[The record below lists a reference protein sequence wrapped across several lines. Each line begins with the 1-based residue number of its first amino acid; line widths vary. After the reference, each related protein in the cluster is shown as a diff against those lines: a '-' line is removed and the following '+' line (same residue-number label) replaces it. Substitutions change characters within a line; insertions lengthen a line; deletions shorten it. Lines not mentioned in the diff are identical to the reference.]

1 MPRTARIA
9 VAVGL
14 VLAAVVA
21 GGAAAPLRVAA
32 TTSIVGDVVRAI
44 GGDGVIVTVLLPAG
58 ADPHAFEPTPKEM
71 ASLGDVQTIFA
82 NGAGLE
88 TFLDSLLASVGVPIV
103 SVSDGIA
110 FRGFAQGSEEQGV
123 DPHVWFDPMNVIV
136 WTESIAR
143 QFATLDPANAE
154 GYATRALAYEQ
165 ELKDLDVWIVE
176 AVAAIPRERRKLV
189 SDHEAFGYFVDRYGF
204 DDVGTVIPGLS
215 TLAEPSAQGLAALED
230 AIREHGVPAIFVGV
244 SVNPALAEQVAQDT
258 GARIVFLYT
267 GALSGTAGPAG
278 TYLDLMRYDVRTI
291 VQALGGGP

>member
-21 GGAAAPLRVAA
+21 GGAAAPLEVAA
-32 TTSIVGDVVRAI
+32 TTSIVGDVVRAV
-44 GGDGVIVTVLLPAG
+44 GGEAISLTVLLPAG
-58 ADPHAFEPTPKEM
+58 ADPHTFEPTPREM
-71 ASLGDVQTIFA
+71 ASLADVQVIFV
-82 NGAGLE
+82 NGGGLE
-88 TFLDSLLASVGVPIV
+88 TFLGALLAAVTAPVV
-103 SVSDGIA
+103 SVSEGVT
-110 FRGFAQGSEEQGV
+110 FLSLSPGGQEQGV
-123 DPHVWFDPMNVIV
+123 DPHVWFDPRNVVV
-136 WTESIAR
+136 WAKNIAR
-143 QFATLDPANAE
+143 ELALLDPANE
-154 GYATRALAYEQ
+154 DGYAARALAYEQ
-165 ELKDLDVWIVE
+165 ELKDLDAWIVE

-230 AIREHGVPAIFVGV
+230 AVRERGVPAIFVGIT
-244 SVNPALAEQVAQDT
+244 VNPALAEQVAQDT

>member
-21 GGAAAPLRVAA
+21 GGAAAPLEVAA
-32 TTSIVGDVVRAI
+32 TTSIVGDVVRAV
-44 GGDGVIVTVLLPAG
+44 GGEAISLTVLLPAG
-58 ADPHAFEPTPKEM
+58 ADPHTFEPTPREM
-71 ASLGDVQTIFA
+71 ASLADVQVIFV
-82 NGAGLE
+82 NGGGLE
-88 TFLDSLLASVGVPIV
+88 TFLGALLAAVTAPVV
-103 SVSDGIA
+103 SVSEGVT
-110 FRGFAQGSEEQGV
+110 FLSLSPGGQEQGV
-123 DPHVWFDPMNVIV
+123 DPHVWFDPRNVVV
-136 WTESIAR
+136 WAKNIAR
-143 QFATLDPANAE
+143 ELALLDPANAE
-154 GYATRALAYEQ
+154 GYAARALAYEQ
-165 ELKDLDVWIVE
+165 ELKDLDAWIVE

-230 AIREHGVPAIFVGV
+230 AVRERGVPAIFVGIT
-244 SVNPALAEQVAQDT
+244 VNPALAEQVAQDT

>member
-44 GGDGVIVTVLLPAG
+44 GGDGVTVTVLLPAG
-58 ADPHAFEPTPKEM
+58 ADPHTFEPTPKEM

>member
-1 MPRTARIA
+1 
-9 VAVGL
+9 
-14 VLAAVVA
+14 
-21 GGAAAPLRVAA
+21 
-32 TTSIVGDVVRAI
+32 
-44 GGDGVIVTVLLPAG
+44 
-58 ADPHAFEPTPKEM
+58 
-71 ASLGDVQTIFA
+71 
-82 NGAGLE
+82 LE
-88 TFLDSLLASVGVPIV
+88 TFLDSLLVSVGVPIV

-154 GYATRALAYEQ
+154 GYAARALAYEQ
-165 ELKDLDVWIVE
+165 ELKDLDAWIVE

-244 SVNPALAEQVAQDT
+244 TVNPALAEQVAQDT

>member
-21 GGAAAPLRVAA
+21 GGAAAPLEVAA

-44 GGDGVIVTVLLPAG
+44 GGDGVTVTVLLPAG
-58 ADPHAFEPTPKEM
+58 ADPHTFEPTPKEM

-88 TFLDSLLASVGVPIV
+88 TFLDSLLASVGVPVV

-165 ELKDLDVWIVE
+165 ELKDLDAWIVE

-244 SVNPALAEQVAQDT
+244 TVNPALAEQVAQDT

>member
-21 GGAAAPLRVAA
+21 GGAAAPLEVAA
-32 TTSIVGDVVRAI
+32 TTSIVGDVVRAV
-44 GGDGVIVTVLLPAG
+44 GGEAISLTVLLPAG
-58 ADPHAFEPTPKEM
+58 ADPHTFEPTPREM
-71 ASLGDVQTIFA
+71 ASLADVQVIFV
-82 NGAGLE
+82 NGGGLE
-88 TFLDSLLASVGVPIV
+88 TFLGALLAAVTAPVV
-103 SVSDGIA
+103 SVSEGVT
-110 FRGFAQGSEEQGV
+110 FLSLSPGGQEQGV
-123 DPHVWFDPMNVIV
+123 DPHVWFDPRNVVV
-136 WTESIAR
+136 WAKNIAR
-143 QFATLDPANAE
+143 ELALLDPANAE
-154 GYATRALAYEQ
+154 GYAARALAYEQ
-165 ELKDLDVWIVE
+165 ELKDLDAWIVE

-230 AIREHGVPAIFVGV
+230 AIRERGVPAIFVGIT
-244 SVNPALAEQVAQDT
+244 VNPALAEQVAQDT

>member
-58 ADPHAFEPTPKEM
+58 ANPHAFEPTPKEM

-189 SDHEAFGYFVDRYGF
+189 SDHEVFGYFVDRYGF

-267 GALSGTAGPAG
+267 EALSGTAGPAG

>member
-44 GGDGVIVTVLLPAG
+44 GGDGVTVTVLLPAG

-165 ELKDLDVWIVE
+165 ELKDLDAWIVE

>member
-110 FRGFAQGSEEQGV
+110 FRGFAQGGEEQGV

-165 ELKDLDVWIVE
+165 ELKDLDAWIVE

>member
-21 GGAAAPLRVAA
+21 GGAAAPLEVAA

-165 ELKDLDVWIVE
+165 ELKDLDAWIVE

-244 SVNPALAEQVAQDT
+244 TVNPALAEQVAQDT

>member
-44 GGDGVIVTVLLPAG
+44 GGDGVTVTVLLPAG